1 MKEKSWEYVGRTV
14 EEATQTA
21 IEELGLERDDVFVE
35 VLEEPQKGFLGIGGK
50 EARIR
55 VELIGEWEVVGKKPE
70 AASPPPHEPE
80 PEVDETPAYIGKE
93 EPKSTYEPREEKEFP
108 SSENTDKPVE
118 MINGILEIFQ
128 IDAMVEARERED
140 SIVVDIWGDDV
151 AILIG
156 KSGFTLD
163 ALQYIVNVS
172 CRRTGDVSKKIIV
185 DIEGYR
191 KRRKAKLE
199 KQAEQMASKV
209 LSQQESI
216 ELPPM
221 SSSERKIVH
230 MALRQLN
237 GVWTESTGDG
247 ADRRV
252 VIHPGSGN

>member
-1 MKEKSWEYVGRTV
+1 MKEKSWEYVGKTV

-50 EARIR
+50 EARIK

-70 AASPPPHEPE
+70 DFPPPPHESGPE
-80 PEVDETPAYIGKE
+80 DYETPSYVRKE
-93 EPKSTYEPREEKEFP
+93 DPKSTYKPREEKEFP
-108 SSENTDKPVE
+108 PSENKDKSVE
-118 MINGILEIFQ
+118 MIKGILEIFE
-128 IDAMVEARERED
+128 IDAMVEGRERED

-156 KSGFTLD
+156 KGGFTLD

-199 KQAEQMASKV
+199 KQAEQMASKSV
-209 LSQQESI
+209 SQQKSI

-221 SSSERKIVH
+221 SSSERKIIH
-230 MALRQLN
+230 MALRQFD

-247 ADRRV
+247 ADRRI
-252 VIHPGSGN
+252 VIHPGSEN